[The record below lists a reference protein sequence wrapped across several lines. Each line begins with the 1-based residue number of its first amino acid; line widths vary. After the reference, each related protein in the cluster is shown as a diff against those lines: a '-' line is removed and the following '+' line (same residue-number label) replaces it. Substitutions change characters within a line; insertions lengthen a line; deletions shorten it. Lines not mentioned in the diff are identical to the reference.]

1 MAKKVFIMDSVKT
14 IIGTLLIALGL
25 QFLAYPIINQR
36 VGNEA
41 FGSILTIYTIIT
53 ITSVVLG
60 NTLNNIRLI
69 NMNSIQIQSLLLE
82 ICIDTFNLNSD

>member
-41 FGSILTIYTIIT
+41 VSYTH
-53 ITSVVLG
+53 L
-60 NTLNNIRLI
+60 
-69 NMNSIQIQSLLLE
+69 
-82 ICIDTFNLNSD
+82 